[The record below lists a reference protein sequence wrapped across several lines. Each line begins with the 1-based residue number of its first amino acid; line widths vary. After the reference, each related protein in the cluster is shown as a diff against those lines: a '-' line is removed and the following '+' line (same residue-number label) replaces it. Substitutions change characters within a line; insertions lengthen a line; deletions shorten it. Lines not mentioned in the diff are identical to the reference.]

1 MTGPMHTAHARTH
14 SPSRCRAMLQVASL
28 LTAAGSLQA
37 QVTPDS
43 LLRKAIARLERPQ
56 RQVLLPAL
64 EWQARAVVHIPGRDI
79 VLHGTWK
86 VHPPDSAIVATFD
99 TARGPGS
106 TQRMILAGDRG
117 WLQKDSKVTPMPS
130 DDLTEERH
138 QFYLY
143 SLLQLT
149 SLRRPGVRLRAV
161 PPDANGHSGFRVQ
174 QRGRL
179 PVTMYF
185 DTTGRATHLSTTFAT
200 RGRGAGDAQE
210 IFLSGTLDVEGTTWF
225 RHLTILRNGKPYFE
239 MEIATLYAVPR
250 IADTLFARLTRPH

>member
-1 MTGPMHTAHARTH
+1 
-14 SPSRCRAMLQVASL
+14 MLHVASL

-56 RQVLLPAL
+56 RQVLFPAL
-64 EWQARAVVHIPGRDI
+64 EWQARAVVHIPGRDV
-79 VLHGTWK
+79 VLHGVWK

-99 TARGPGS
+99 TARGPSS

-117 WLQKDSKVTPMPS
+117 WLQRGSRVTSMPS
-130 DDLTEERH
+130 NDLIEERH

-149 SLRRPGVRLRAV
+149 SLQRPGVRLRTA
-161 PPDANGHSGFRVQ
+161 PADANGHSGFQVQ
-174 QRGRL
+174 ERGRL
-179 PVTMYF
+179 PVTMFF
-185 DTTGRATHLSTTFAT
+185 DTTGLVTHLSTTFAT
-200 RGRGAGDAQE
+200 LDPAAGDAQE
-210 IFLSGTLDVEGTTWF
+210 VFLSGTMDGERTTWF

-239 MEIATLYAVPR
+239 MEIGTFHAVPR
-250 IADTLFARLTRPH
+250 IADTLFARLTRPQ